1 MNNCKKK
8 IDVILLCG
16 GKGQR
21 LRPYTLRTPKPLLLV
36 NKKPFLYYLI
46 KKFLKIKAN
55 QIILTTGY
63 KSKKVSNFTKKYFKK
78 NKNIRL
84 VDSGDV
90 DILKRLKDCSKLIE
104 NDFLVCYGDTYIDIN
119 LNKYINNFYKNTK
132 QCSVISTYYKLKY
145 GTISYNKKNLTVLG
159 FKEKPLIEN
168 PINLGYFIFKQNVI
182 ADIKKNKTWI
192 NFLHNLS
199 KKKQLVTHVTKKQFF
214 AFDSPREYFE
224 IKSTFIK

>member
-1 MNNCKKK
+1 MNNSKKK

-46 KKFLKIKAN
+46 KNFLKVNVN
-55 QIILTTGY
+55 QIMLATGY
-63 KSKKVSNFTKKYFKK
+63 KSKKVANFTNQYFKK
-78 NKNIRL
+78 NKKIKL
-84 VDSGDV
+84 VNSGDV
-90 DILKRLKDCSKLIE
+90 DILKRLKDCSKFIE

-119 LNKYINNFYKNTK
+119 LDKYINNFYKNTK
-132 QCSVISTYYKLKY
+132 QSSVISSYYKLKY
-145 GTISYNKKNLTVLG
+145 GTISYNKKNLTVQK
-159 FKEKPLIEN
+159 FKEKPLIDN
-168 PINLGYFIFKQNVI
+168 PINLGYFIFKQNLIKDV
-182 ADIKKNKTWI
+182 KKNKTWI

-199 KKKQLVTHVTKKQFF
+199 KRNQMITHVTKRKFF

-224 IKSTFIK
+224 IKSSFIK

>member
-1 MNNCKKK
+1 MNNSKKK

-46 KKFLKIKAN
+46 KNFLKINVN
-55 QIILTTGY
+55 QIMLATGY
-63 KSKKVSNFTKKYFKK
+63 KSKKVANFTNQYFKK
-78 NKNIRL
+78 NKKIKL
-84 VDSGDV
+84 VNSGDV
-90 DILKRLKDCSKLIE
+90 DILKRLKDCSKFIE

-119 LNKYINNFYKNTK
+119 LDKYINNFYKNTK
-132 QCSVISTYYKLKY
+132 QSSVISSYYKLKY
-145 GTISYNKKNLTVLG
+145 GTIAYNKKNLTVQK
-159 FKEKPLIEN
+159 FKEKPLIDN
-168 PINLGYFIFKQNVI
+168 PINLGYFIFKQNLI
-182 ADIKKNKTWI
+182 KDIKKNKTWI

-199 KKKQLVTHVTKKQFF
+199 KRNQMITHVTKRKFF

-224 IKSTFIK
+224 IKSSFIK